1 VTTAAGVPIEL
12 SKGNLDEAPSN
23 FPATM
28 PTRFAILAAVAIVL
42 PQVLHANATAA
53 APSARSVR
61 LAADVTGRIVSSS
74 GAPISAATVAITE
87 LNRAV
92 ITSLEGRFRFD
103 AVPAGHYTLAV
114 ARLGYQKRATTIDVA
129 AATVDVTIALDA
141 GSVVIEPLNITAL
154 RTPVDVV
161 ASPLSTSI
169 LTGDEVHPGSG
180 ISLAHSVNQ
189 LAGVH
194 NVSTGQQVGKPM
206 IRGLFGPRVLVL
218 TDGSRLEDYSW
229 SDEDG
234 PSVDARLAQRIE
246 VIRGPASVLYGSEAL
261 GGVINVI
268 PAELPFSPEGL
279 STHRSALEAY
289 GGSNNTELGSAG
301 MVEGTT
307 GRYGWRGLAT
317 GRFALDMNTPRGK
330 LQNSS
335 FFAVNGEGA
344 FGFNSAHGN
353 TTIRAAHYGGEF
365 HLLEASGPEV
375 GDTTGGPVRQTLD
388 DRLQVTNTYV
398 VSRALR
404 FESKA
409 QYQRHSLTEVSDD
422 CQPAPGQTTCVKV
435 KDRQAF
441 GLVLNTG
448 TADLL
453 AHHTLGALS
462 GTVGVSAMY
471 QNSGTSGPIFLVPG
485 AATKSVGAFSFE
497 QLTFGAVSLVGGVRG
512 DTRALSSNASAPLSL
527 AADSRNWSAFTG
539 DVGVVIRPIAE
550 LGIVANLGTGWRA
563 PTLFDLY
570 TNGPNAADARYEI
583 GNPALKSERD
593 HSIDGGLRWASARV
607 RAEATVFQ
615 NAVDDY
621 IFTTPA
627 TDSIGGLRVFR
638 HTQANARLTGA
649 EFSASVDVLP
659 ALAVRASHDFVNGVA
674 RATDAPLPLMPP
686 PRSRIAAALHS
697 STLPWTQRA
706 SIGAEVEVNQ
716 KQVRLDAY
724 DVPANAYTLLNLD
737 LSIERVVHARPTRFD
752 IDVRNATNA
761 AYTDFLS
768 RYRRFSYGQGVNV
781 ILKVATTGW

>member
-1 VTTAAGVPIEL
+1 MRI
-12 SKGNLDEAPSN
+12 
-23 FPATM
+23 
-28 PTRFAILAAVAIVL
+28 RYAILAATAIVL
-42 PQVLHANATAA
+42 PHTLHAHAA
-53 APSARSVR
+53 AATVPARSVR
-61 LAADVTGRIVSSS
+61 FAADVTGRIVSRA
-74 GAPISAATVAITE
+74 GAPIGAATVAITE

-92 ITSLEGRFRFD
+92 TTSPDGRFRFD
-103 AVPAGHYTLAV
+103 AIPAGHYTLTV
-114 ARLGYQKRATTIDVA
+114 RRPGYQKRASTIDVDA
-129 AATVDVTIALDA
+129 TTVDVAIALDA
-141 GSVVIEPLNITAL
+141 GTVVIEPLNVTAL

-169 LTGDEVHPGSG
+169 LTGDDVHPGSG

-206 IRGLFGPRVLVL
+206 IRGLFGPRVLIL

-261 GGVINVI
+261 GGVVNVI

-279 STHRSALEAY
+279 STHRGALEAY

-301 MVEGTT
+301 MIEGTT
-307 GRYGWRGLAT
+307 GRYGWRGMAT

-330 LQNSS
+330 LKNSS

-365 HLLEASGPEV
+365 HLLEASGPEM

-388 DRLQVTNTYV
+388 DRLQVTNNYV
-398 VSRALR
+398 VSSALR
-404 FESKA
+404 FETKA
-409 QYQRHSLTEVSDD
+409 QYQRHALTEVSDD
-422 CQPAPGQTTCVKV
+422 CQPAPGQTTCAKV
-435 KDRQAF
+435 KDQQAF

-462 GTVGVSAMY
+462 GTVGVSTMY
-471 QNSGTSGPIFLVPG
+471 QLSGTSGPIFLVPS
-485 AATKSVGAFSFE
+485 ATTTSVGAFSFE
-497 QLTFGAVSLVGGVRG
+497 QLTYGAVSLVGGVRG
-512 DTRALSSNASAPLSL
+512 DTRSLSSDASVPLSL
-527 AADSRNWSAFTG
+527 VADNRSWSAFTG
-539 DVGVVIRPIAE
+539 DVGFVIRPIPE

-570 TNGPNAADARYEI
+570 TNGPNAADARYQI

-593 HSIDGGLRWASARV
+593 HSIDAGLRWASPRV
-607 RAEATVFQ
+607 RAEATVFR
-615 NAVDDY
+615 NSVDDY
-621 IFTTPA
+621 IFTTPTA
-627 TDSIGGLRVFR
+627 DSIGGLRVFR

-649 EFSASVDVLP
+649 EFSGSVNVLP
-659 ALAVRASHDFVNGVA
+659 ELSLRATHDFVNGVA

-686 PRSRIAAALHS
+686 PRSRIGARLHS
-697 STLPWTQRA
+697 NALSWAQQA
-706 SIGAEVEVNQ
+706 SIGAELEVNQ
-716 KQVRLDAY
+716 RQTRLDAY

-737 LSIERVVHARPTRFD
+737 MSFERIVRARPTRFD
-752 IDVRNATNA
+752 IDVRNATNTT
-761 AYTDFLS
+761 YTDFLS
-768 RYRRFSYGQGVNV
+768 RYKRFSYGQGVNV
-781 ILKVATTGW
+781 ILKVSTTGW

>member
-1 VTTAAGVPIEL
+1 MRIRYAV
-12 SKGNLDEAPSN
+12 
-23 FPATM
+23 
-28 PTRFAILAAVAIVL
+28 LAAAAFAL
-42 PQVLHANATAA
+42 PQALHARETAA
-53 APSARSVR
+53 ASRSLSVR
-61 LAADVTGRIVSSS
+61 FAADVAGRVVSRD
-74 GAPISAATVAITE
+74 GAPIAGATVAITE

-92 ITSLEGRFRFD
+92 TSGADGRFRFD
-103 AVPAGHYTLAV
+103 AIPAGHYTLTV
-114 ARLGYQKRATTIDVA
+114 RQLGYQKRASSIDVA
-129 AATVDVTIALDA
+129 ASAVDLTITLDA
-141 GSVVIEPLNITAL
+141 GSVVIEPVNVTAL
-154 RTPVDVV
+154 RTPVDAL
-161 ASPLSTSI
+161 ASPLSASI
-169 LTGDEVHPGSG
+169 LTGDVVHPGSG

-229 SDEDG
+229 SNEDG

-261 GGVINVI
+261 GGVVNVI
-268 PAELPFSPEGL
+268 PAELPFSPEGS
-279 STHRSALEAY
+279 STRRGALEAY

-301 MVEGTT
+301 MIEGTK

-365 HLLEASGPEV
+365 HLLEASGPEA
-375 GDTTGGPVRQTLD
+375 GDSTGGPVRQTLD
-388 DRLQVTNTYV
+388 DRLQFTNNYV
-398 VSRALR
+398 VSSALR
-404 FESKA
+404 FETKA

-435 KDRQAF
+435 KDQQAF

-453 AHHTLGALS
+453 AHHTLGALA
-462 GTVGVSAMY
+462 GTVGVSTMY
-471 QNSGTSGPIFLVPG
+471 QLSGTSGPIYLVPG
-485 AATKSVGAFSFE
+485 ATTKSIGAFSFE

-512 DTRALSSNASAPLSL
+512 DTRSLSSDASVPLSL

-539 DVGVVIRPIAE
+539 DVGFVVRAIPE
-550 LGIVANLGTGWRA
+550 LAIVANLGSGWRA

-583 GNPALKSERD
+583 GNPALRSERD
-593 HSIDGGLRWASARV
+593 HSVDGGLRWASTRV

-615 NAVDDY
+615 NTVDDY
-621 IFTTPA
+621 LFTTPA
-627 TDSIGGLRVFR
+627 LDSIGGLRVFR

-649 EFSASVDVLP
+649 EFSGWVDALP
-659 ALAVRASHDFVNGVA
+659 ELTIRATHDFVNGVA
-674 RATDAPLPLMPP
+674 RATGAPLPLMPP
-686 PRSRIAAALHS
+686 PRSRIGANLHWRALSWAERAA
-697 STLPWTQRA
+697 
-706 SIGAEVEVNQ
+706 IGAELEVNQ
-716 KQVRLDAY
+716 KQTRLDAY
-724 DVPANAYTLLNLD
+724 DVPANGYTLLNID
-737 LSIERVVHARPTRFD
+737 MSMERVVHARPTRFD
-752 IDVRNATNA
+752 IDVRNATNTT
-761 AYTDFLS
+761 YTDFLS
-768 RYRRFSYGQGVNV
+768 RYKRFSYGQGVNV
-781 ILKVATTGW
+781 ILKIATMGW